1 MMLPKKSYHIFF
13 DFFLESDVRNKALWT
28 TTYVC
33 IYANKFQG
41 TNVLRSTARIEFTVV
56 KTKQFPLKCG

>member
-1 MMLPKKSYHIFF
+1 MFF
-13 DFFLESDVRNKALWT
+13 PESDVRSKALWT

-41 TNVLRSTARIEFTVV
+41 TDILRSTARIEFTVV
-56 KTKQFPLKCG
+56 KARQFPLKSG

>member
-1 MMLPKKSYHIFF
+1 MRLPNKSYQHFF
-13 DFFLESDVRNKALWT
+13 DVFPESDARNKALWT

-41 TNVLRSTARIEFTVV
+41 TNILRSMAKIEFTVA
-56 KTKQFPLKCG
+56 KTKQFPFKCG